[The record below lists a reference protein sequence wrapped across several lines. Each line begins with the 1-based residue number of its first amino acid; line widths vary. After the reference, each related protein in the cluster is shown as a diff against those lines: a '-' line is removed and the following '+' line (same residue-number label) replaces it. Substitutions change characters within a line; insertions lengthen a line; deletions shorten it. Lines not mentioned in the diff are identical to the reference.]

1 MYDKSS
7 VTDCSTSIGGL
18 KVDMGTFSSTTKIL
32 RAPKAPPRGA
42 GGALKGTGGALV
54 PRAAGFYQLL

>member
-1 MYDKSS
+1 
-7 VTDCSTSIGGL
+7 
-18 KVDMGTFSSTTKIL
+18 MGTFSGTTKIL

-54 PRAAGFYQLL
+54 PRAAGFDQL